1 MPFCAPEG
9 HEDEMRGG
17 DLNLRPFALAADY
30 LAVIL
35 SAAISEAAN
44 DRQALS
50 SLRWSW
56 NTKVDGMTHDNQ
68 VIVRDGLLPLIQRS
82 KGS

>member
-1 MPFCAPEG
+1 MTKGLYSRAPEG

-17 DLNLRPFALAADY
+17 DLNLRPFALAADFF
-30 LAVIL
+30 AVIL

-50 SLRWSW
+50 SLP
-56 NTKVDGMTHDNQ
+56 K
-68 VIVRDGLLPLIQRS
+68 PLVLEYQS
-82 KGS
+82 